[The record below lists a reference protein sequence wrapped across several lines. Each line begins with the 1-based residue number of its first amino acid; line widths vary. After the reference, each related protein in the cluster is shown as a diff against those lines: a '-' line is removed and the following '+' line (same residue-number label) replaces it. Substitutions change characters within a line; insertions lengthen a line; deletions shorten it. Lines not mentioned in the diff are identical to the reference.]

1 MSRRKGKQVWGEKI
15 GVRPVSAPRIMFAM
29 DIFEIAICCLHF
41 SVFVRWTGVF
51 LKERETERGGRKERE
66 KKILFFFP
74 L

>member
-29 DIFEIAICCLHF
+29 DIFEIAIWCLHF

-51 LKERETERGGRKERE
+51 LKERETERRKEGEGE
-66 KKILFFFP
+66 KNSLFFP